1 MDDMYKMTYEE
12 FTEHVEA
19 TDSVIERRGDV
30 TYAVGNYLGR
40 KCEIGEYNH
49 TTSIA
54 TLFCV

>member
-1 MDDMYKMTYEE
+1 MDHMTKMPYEE
-12 FTEHVEA
+12 FMEHVEA

-49 TTSIA
+49 ATGIA